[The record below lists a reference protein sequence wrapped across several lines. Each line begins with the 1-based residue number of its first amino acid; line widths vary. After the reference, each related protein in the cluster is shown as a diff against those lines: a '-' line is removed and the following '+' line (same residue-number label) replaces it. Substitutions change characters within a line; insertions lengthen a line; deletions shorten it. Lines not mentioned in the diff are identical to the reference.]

1 LKDIYLYHGYDL
13 YNQTLEEGV
22 PTRKYL
28 IKPNENNQL
37 SSSIDEESQIKLKN
51 NNQTDLRERL
61 KSAVHRIEGLA
72 RAFVSEF

>member
-1 LKDIYLYHGYDL
+1 M
-13 YNQTLEEGV
+13 

-28 IKPNENNQL
+28 IRAKENNQH
-37 SSSIDEESQIKLKN
+37 SSSIDEESQIKLKS
-51 NNQTDLRERL
+51 NNQTDLSERL